1 MKQLEINKGMLA
13 PCYNFLYNLKVP
25 SSKINRKKYNLMDLL
40 EKKVKEVNKEE
51 KLIWEEL
58 AEKNEKGEPEID
70 LNSNYVLSPEN
81 KIKAS
86 QDLTE
91 LYDEKVVM
99 SYGEYVKNIDE
110 IMAYLDDYE
119 GDISGHDGNA
129 LNVLLNAYENG
140 KDDK

>member
-1 MKQLEINKGMLA
+1 
-13 PCYNFLYNLKVP
+13 
-25 SSKINRKKYNLMDLL
+25 MDLL

-51 KLIWEEL
+51 KLIWEAL
-58 AEKNEKGEPEID
+58 AEKNEKDEPEVD
-70 LNSNYVLSPEN
+70 FNGNYVLSPEN

-86 QDLTE
+86 EELTE
-91 LYDEKVVM
+91 LYEEKVTM
-99 SYGEYVKNIDE
+99 NYGEYVKNIDE

-119 GDISGHDGNA
+119 GEISGHDGKA